1 MSGHFYK
8 KVSRK
13 FPDSLFRP
21 LPEQTKNPATF
32 GGYGVCL
39 GATDPIRTDDLLI
52 TSEFP
57 ALNVLNRTFEKA
69 RNCAGWRFLPEQAE
83 PLFSAFF
90 GKKFPES
97 FPQFPDSVSRSA
109 GFILAAAAYQGFKRI
124 SNSGIGTL

>member
-1 MSGHFYK
+1 MSGHFYE

-32 GGYGVCL
+32 GGYGVCP

-52 TSEFP
+52 TREFP

-69 RNCAGWRFLPEQAE
+69 RNCAGWRLLPEQAE
-83 PLFSAFF
+83 PLFSAFL

-97 FPQFPDSVSRSA
+97 FPQFPAQPVLFLLLPPIRDSKESA
-109 GFILAAAAYQGFKRI
+109 IAASALCSPCR
-124 SNSGIGTL
+124 